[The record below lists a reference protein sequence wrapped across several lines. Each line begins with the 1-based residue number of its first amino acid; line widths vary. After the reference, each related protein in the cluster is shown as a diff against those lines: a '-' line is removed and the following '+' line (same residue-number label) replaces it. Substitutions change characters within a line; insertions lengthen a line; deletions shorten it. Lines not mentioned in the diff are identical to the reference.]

1 MIESLLAE
9 LAGLFA
15 VEAAL
20 PEQDTHRGQRV
31 EASRTAAAA
40 ILEVATLVALDD
52 GKRTE
57 AERATLEKAALA
69 LLAKE
74 KRASD
79 ALAGAFE
86 VASAARARGEIRL
99 HMRAA
104 AAQVPE
110 QRLVELM
117 TFAIKTAVAGGDPQ
131 ANEALQIL
139 AEELAVAPDDLAA
152 RIERAQARAEPSE
165 PAGS

>member
-1 MIESLLAE
+1 MLESLLAE
-9 LAGLFA
+9 LAGIFVDDT
-15 VEAAL
+15 VE
-20 PEQDTHRGQRV
+20 PGHDPHRGQRV

-40 ILEVATLVALDD
+40 ILEIATLVALDD

-57 AERATLEKAALA
+57 AERAALERAALA

-86 VASAARARGEIRL
+86 VASATRARGEIRL
-99 HMRAA
+99 HIRAA

-110 QRLVELM
+110 QRRVELM
-117 TFAIKTAVAGGDPQ
+117 TFAIKTAIAGGDPLD
-131 ANEALQIL
+131 NEALRML
-139 AEELAVAPDDLAA
+139 AEELGVAPDDLAG
-152 RIERAQARAEPSE
+152 RVERAQARA
-165 PAGS
+165 